1 MTSVLHL
8 EDVAKSF
15 ADERGTRQSVLSGIS
30 LNVQAGEIVWLRGE
44 SGSGKSTIL
53 NIAGLLSTPDAG
65 KVWINGDDRTD
76 ASSRTASLVRSS
88 EIGMVFQGSNLMPEL
103 TALENVLLASSRPMT
118 RATITA
124 QLDRFG
130 LAAVADRQAKRLSG
144 GQQQRVAFC
153 RALINEPSL
162 LLADEPSSGLDATNT
177 EAILDAMRTGAAG
190 GCGVL
195 VASHDEV
202 FQHVAH
208 RQLPMKELLI
218 EQK

>member
-1 MTSVLHL
+1 MTSVLRL
-8 EDVAKSF
+8 EDIAKSF
-15 ADERGTRQSVLSGIS
+15 ADERGTRQLVLSGVS

-53 NIAGLLSTPDAG
+53 NIAGLLSTADAV
-65 KVWINGDDRTD
+65 KVWINGNDRTN
-76 ASSRTASLVRSS
+76 ASSRAASLVRSS
-88 EIGMVFQGSNLMPEL
+88 EIGMVFQSSNLLPEL
-103 TALENVLLASSRPMT
+103 TALENVLLASSQPMT
-118 RATITA
+118 HAIIME

-153 RALINEPSL
+153 RALINQPSL

-177 EAILDAMRTGAAG
+177 EAILDAMRTGSTG

-202 FQHVAH
+202 FRRVAH

>member
-1 MTSVLHL
+1 MTSVLRL
-8 EDVAKSF
+8 EEIAKSF
-15 ADERGTRQSVLSGIS
+15 TGERGTRQLVLSGIS
-30 LNVQAGEIVWLRGE
+30 LNVEAGEIVWLRGE

-53 NIAGLLSTPDAG
+53 NISGLLSTPDAG
-65 KVWINGDDRTD
+65 KVWINGDDRTN

-88 EIGMVFQGSNLMPEL
+88 QIGMVFQSSNLMPEL
-103 TALENVLLASSRPMT
+103 TALENVLLASSQPMT

-153 RALINEPSL
+153 RALINQPSL

-177 EAILDAMRTGAAG
+177 EAILDAMRTGANS

-195 VASHDEV
+195 VASHDQV
-202 FQHVAH
+202 FQQVAH
-208 RQLPMKELLI
+208 RQLPMKELLL

>member
-1 MTSVLHL
+1 MNAGIDNLSFL
-8 EDVAKSF
+8 EA
-15 ADERGTRQSVLSGIS
+15 S
-30 LNVQAGEIVWLRGE
+30 LAVEAGEIVWLRGE

-53 NIAGLLSTPDAG
+53 NISGLLSTPDAG
-65 KVWINGDDRTD
+65 KVWINGDDRTN
-76 ASSRTASLVRSS
+76 ASSRTASLVRSN
-88 EIGMVFQGSNLMPEL
+88 EIGMVFQSSNLLPEL
-103 TALENVLLASSRPMT
+103 TALENVLLAGSQAMT
-118 RATITA
+118 RAMIME
-124 QLDRFG
+124 QLERFG

-177 EAILDAMRTGAAG
+177 EAILDAMRRGADS

-202 FQHVAH
+202 FQQVAH
-208 RQLPMKELLI
+208 RQLPMKELLL
-218 EQK
+218 EQI

>member
-1 MTSVLHL
+1 MTAVLRL
-8 EDVAKSF
+8 ENIAKSF
-15 ADERGTRQSVLSGIS
+15 SDERGTRQLVLSGIS
-30 LNVQAGEIVWLRGE
+30 LNVEAGEIVWLRGE

-53 NIAGLLSTPDAG
+53 NISGLLSTPDAG
-65 KVWINGDDRTD
+65 KVWIKGDDRTN
-76 ASSRTASLVRSS
+76 ASSREASRVRSN
-88 EIGMVFQGSNLMPEL
+88 EIGMVFQSSNLLPEL
-103 TALENVLLASSRPMT
+103 TALENVLLAGNKPMT
-118 RATITA
+118 RATITE
-124 QLDRFG
+124 QLERFG
-130 LAAVADRQAKRLSG
+130 LAAVAERQAKRLSG

-177 EAILDAMRTGAAG
+177 EAILDAMRTGANS

-202 FQHVAH
+202 FQQVAH
-208 RQLPMKELLI
+208 RQLPMKELLL

>member
-1 MTSVLHL
+1 MTSVLRL
-8 EDVAKSF
+8 ESIAKSF
-15 ADERGTRQSVLSGIS
+15 ADERGKRQSVLPGVS
-30 LNVQAGEIVWLRGE
+30 LAVDAGEIVWLRGE

-53 NIAGLLSTPDAG
+53 NISGLLSTPDAG
-65 KVWINGDDRTD
+65 KVWINGDDRTN
-76 ASSRTASLVRSS
+76 ASPRMASLVRSN
-88 EIGMVFQGSNLMPEL
+88 EIGMVFQSSNLLPEL
-103 TALENVLLASSRPMT
+103 TALENVLLAGNQAMT
-118 RATITA
+118 RAMITE
-124 QLDRFG
+124 QLERFG

-153 RALINEPSL
+153 RALINGPSL

-177 EAILDAMRTGAAG
+177 EAILDAMRTGANS

-202 FQHVAH
+202 FQQVAH
-208 RQLPMKELLI
+208 RQLPMKELLF

>member
-1 MTSVLHL
+1 MTSVLRL
-8 EDVAKSF
+8 EEIAKSF
-15 ADERGTRQSVLSGIS
+15 ADERGTRQLVLSGIS
-30 LNVQAGEIVWLRGE
+30 LNVEAGEIVWLRGE

-53 NIAGLLSTPDAG
+53 NISGLLSTPDAG
-65 KVWINGDDRTD
+65 KVWINGDDRTN

-88 EIGMVFQGSNLMPEL
+88 QIGMVFQSSNLLPEL
-103 TALENVLLASSRPMT
+103 TALENVLLASRQPMT

-130 LAAVADRQAKRLSG
+130 LAAVANRQAKRLSG

-153 RALINEPSL
+153 RALINQPSL

-195 VASHDEV
+195 VASHDEG
-202 FQHVAH
+202 FQRVAH

>member
-1 MTSVLHL
+1 MTSVLRL
-8 EDVAKSF
+8 EGIAKSF
-15 ADERGTRQSVLSGIS
+15 ADERGTRQLVLSGIS

-65 KVWINGDDRTD
+65 KVWINGDDRTN

-88 EIGMVFQGSNLMPEL
+88 QIGMVFQSSNLMPEL
-103 TALENVLLASSRPMT
+103 TALENVLLASSKRMT
-118 RATITA
+118 RATIA
-124 QLDRFG
+124 EQLERFG
-130 LAAVADRQAKRLSG
+130 LVAVADRQAKRLSG

-177 EAILDAMRTGAAG
+177 EAILDAMRTGANS
-190 GCGVL
+190 GCGIL

-202 FQHVAH
+202 FQQVAH
-208 RQLPMKELLI
+208 RQLPMKELFL

>member
-1 MTSVLHL
+1 MTSVLRL
-8 EDVAKSF
+8 EEIAKSF
-15 ADERGTRQSVLSGIS
+15 ADERGNRQLVLPGIS
-30 LNVQAGEIVWLRGE
+30 LSVEAGEIVWLRGE

-53 NIAGLLSTPDAG
+53 NISGLLSTPDAG
-65 KVWINGDDRTD
+65 KVWINGDDRTN
-76 ASSRTASLVRSS
+76 ASPRTASLVRSS
-88 EIGMVFQGSNLMPEL
+88 QIGMVFQSSNLLPEL

-153 RALINEPSL
+153 RALINQPSL

-177 EAILDAMRTGAAG
+177 EAVLDAMRTGAAG

-202 FQHVAH
+202 FQRVAH

>member
-1 MTSVLHL
+1 MTAVLRL
-8 EDVAKSF
+8 ENIAKSF
-15 ADERGTRQSVLSGIS
+15 SDERGTRQLVLSGIS
-30 LNVQAGEIVWLRGE
+30 LNVEAGEIVWLRGE

-53 NIAGLLSTPDAG
+53 NISGLLSTPDAG
-65 KVWINGDDRTD
+65 KVWIKGDDRTN
-76 ASSRTASLVRSS
+76 ASSREASRVRSN
-88 EIGMVFQGSNLMPEL
+88 EIGMVFQSSNLLPEL
-103 TALENVLLASSRPMT
+103 TALENVLLASNKPMT
-118 RATITA
+118 RATITE
-124 QLDRFG
+124 QLERFG

-177 EAILDAMRTGAAG
+177 EAILDAMRTGANS

-202 FQHVAH
+202 FQQVAH
-208 RQLPMKELLI
+208 RQLPMKELLL